1 MQRFG
6 AISLVLLLSAGCF
19 YSLSG
24 GGGVPGH
31 IRTVAV
37 LPFENETPNAELPL
51 ELQLELRKALQNRL
65 GLREAPEGRAT
76 AVVRGTVIRYEPDV
90 PVGYSADPA
99 RANTARRRVQVAVD
113 VVVLDQVTGRTLFE
127 RKGLSAEGEYAER
140 AEASGR
146 RQAILRLVDDII
158 EGMQSQW

>member
-1 MQRFG
+1 MKRSG
-6 AISLVLLLSAGCF
+6 AVNLLLFLAAGCF

-24 GGGVPGH
+24 GGGVPAH

-51 ELQLELRKALQNRL
+51 ELQLELRKALQSRL
-65 GLREAPEGRAT
+65 GLREAPEGRAN
-76 AVVRGTVIRYEPDV
+76 AVVRGSVTRYEPDV

-99 RANTARRRVQVAVD
+99 RANTARRRVQVAID
-113 VVVLDQVTGRTLFE
+113 VVVLDQVTGRTLYE

-140 AEASGR
+140 AEPSGR
-146 RQAILRLVDDII
+146 RQAVQRLVDEIV